1 MSKDAAAKFDKDLL
15 EGLQQAR
22 KQKPR
27 YYALFGKGAD
37 VVGLIVQKKVI
48 NEGAMQKAKA
58 ECKATAIIQGVCVG
72 DGMELKFEVLEE
84 EPNIQVKK
92 IKDYIEARTELSL
105 KPQWLVVTRM
115 SVVVDDESTGSAPTP
130 PVAPPPVA
138 PPPVAAESASAKA
151 SSSTAPSLQPRLKA
165 LLLKQKEVVAKAPAL
180 GEGIL
185 PYSKVA
191 ADLVVKN
198 DATAGSALDK
208 LEQMLTAAAPFAQHF
223 AQLEPRYKEFL
234 AQNPPDGA
242 KATAVM
248 TYALEQ
254 AVKGEFDK
262 GLAALKRID
271 PMLAGGTA
279 SPKAPAGPGG
289 SPATVSFQP
298 LVERWRQARAAVAV
312 ELDKLRQ
319 SLLADDEIE
328 ADPRLRFVRA
338 AAAEIP
344 NLLPRTA
351 AVDSA
356 LGGGAADLLLDAIAV
371 YRDDLAAAAGFSRL
385 EAYADQQLGV
395 PLAARATLSLALDEM
410 ESSLRSAS

>member
-115 SVVVDDESTGSAPTP
+115 SVVVDDETAGSAPTP
-130 PVAPPPVA
+130 PVA
-138 PPPVAAESASAKA
+138 AESAPAKA